1 MYPYIKFSDETTV
14 TIKKDNDKE
23 INVYFERQREN
34 NLDTANCKLPEY
46 NWTNI
51 EGYEEKRIKE
61 FEEFLH
67 HNLYLFKKYVN

>member
-23 INVYFERQREN
+23 INVYFERQRDN
-34 NLDTANCKLPEY
+34 NLDTANCKLTEY

-51 EGYEEKRIKE
+51 EGYEEKRIKH

-67 HNLYLFKKYVN
+67 HNLYFFKKYVN

>member
-14 TIKKDNDKE
+14 TI
-23 INVYFERQREN
+23 NVYFERQRDN